1 MAEEPGKREPATEL
15 RERLAENIRRLAAER
30 GISLNTLADLSG
42 YSRSQFFEI
51 MACRATAS
59 IDFVWY
65 VALALEVAPSDLLAT
80 S

>member
-1 MAEEPGKREPATEL
+1 MEL
-15 RERLAENIRRLAAER
+15 RERLAENIRRLATER

-59 IDFVWY
+59 VDFVWY
-65 VALALEVAPSDLLAT
+65 VSKALNAAPGDLLR
-80 S
+80 